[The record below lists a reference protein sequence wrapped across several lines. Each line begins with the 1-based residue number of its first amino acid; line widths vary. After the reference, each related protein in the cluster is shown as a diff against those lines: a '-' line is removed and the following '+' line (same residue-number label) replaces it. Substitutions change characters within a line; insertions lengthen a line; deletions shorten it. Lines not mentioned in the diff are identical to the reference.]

1 MSFRLQL
8 KATIERLNADSSVH
22 GMIVQ
27 LPLDTVNEI
36 DAEEV
41 LNSINPEKDVDG
53 LNSENAAKLC
63 RGDLKDCIIPCT
75 PNGCLQLIK
84 KTGTFLQI
92 IVVTCISSHIQLSND
107 MFPFCIKKQHKVV
120 TVLTYPRFFFIQGS
134 KSRVNGLWSLVEVKL
149 SECLCLTY

>member
-63 RGDLKDCIIPCT
+63 RGDLKDCHNSLHT
-75 PNGCLQLIK
+75 QWLSSTHKENGYVFADNCCDVYQ
-84 KTGTFLQI
+84 F
-92 IVVTCISSHIQLSND
+92 SYSA
-107 MFPFCIKKQHKVV
+107 F
-120 TVLTYPRFFFIQGS
+120 
-134 KSRVNGLWSLVEVKL
+134 
-149 SECLCLTY
+149 